1 MNINFLLTVN
11 LIIFLIGL
19 SGLIINRRNILI
31 TIMAIEL
38 MLLAI
43 NLNLIVFSVYLDDV
57 LGQLFVLFILT
68 QLGRQWQGV

>member
-43 NLNLIVFSVYLDDV
+43 NLN
-57 LGQLFVLFILT
+57 
-68 QLGRQWQGV
+68 